1 MRIAIDIDEVMG
13 DTHTAKYA
21 LFKARGFAP
30 SDDDLVGRKL
40 ADIAPPEVAA
50 AIELELHKGF
60 FFAGIEPME
69 GAAEAV
75 KQLAE
80 RHEIFVAT
88 AAMDYPASVPHK
100 VAWLSRNFPFIDPQN
115 YVFCGDKSILR
126 ADVLIDDSPRHFDGF
141 GGQGVCF
148 RALHNHGAD
157 VSVCLDRWADAPA
170 LIAELEGRV

>member
-21 LFKARGFAP
+21 LFAARGFAP
-30 SDDDLVGRKL
+30 SDDDLIGRKL

-69 GAAEAV
+69 DAIDAV

-100 VAWLSRNFPFIDPQN
+100 VAWLARHFPFIDPQN

-126 ADVLIDDSPRHFDGF
+126 ADILIDDSPRHFPGF
-141 GGQGVCF
+141 GGHGVCF
-148 RALHNHGAD
+148 KALHNHGAD
-157 VSVCLDRWADAPA
+157 VELCLDRWSDAPA
-170 LIAELEGRV
+170 LIAELEGQA